1 MQFEGG
7 ICFLKHVTLHDAC
20 RPCIMGSLTVKGH
33 LYSKEPTQN
42 YIRWN
47 IHTHCTV
54 QNVYIALD
62 VL

>member
-1 MQFEGG
+1 M
-7 ICFLKHVTLHDAC
+7 HVGLVSWEALLSKVPT
-20 RPCIMGSLTVKGH
+20 GH
-33 LYSKEPTQN
+33 LYSKEPMRN
-42 YIRWN
+42 YIWWN